1 METASMTALVHPA
14 PGPDGGDPRHP
25 AEPGLRSP
33 QAPILVPVGT
43 TAGAAVRDAGLP
55 GRGAADAIVVVRDA
69 DGKLRD
75 LSWIPDA
82 DVQVTPV
89 AADTDD
95 GRSVIRH
102 STAHVLAQAVQDLFP
117 NAKLG
122 IGPPIT
128 DGFYYDF
135 DVSQPF
141 TPEDLEKLEKRMRQ
155 ILKDGQLFSRRV
167 YESKD
172 QARAELAG
180 EPYKLELVDDKS
192 GDPTVMEVGGDELTA
207 YDNLNPRT
215 RERVWGDLCRG
226 PHIPTTKHIPAF
238 KLTRSSAAYWRG
250 DQNNASLQRI
260 YGTAWESQEALDRHL
275 QLLEEA
281 QRRDH
286 RKLGTELDL
295 FSFPDEIGSG
305 LAVFHPK
312 GGIIRREL
320 EEYSRRKHIEA
331 GYEFVNTPHITKA
344 ELFHTSGH
352 LDWYADG
359 MFPPMHLDAE
369 YDEDGAVRKPG
380 QDYYLKPMNCP
391 MHTLIFRSRGRSY
404 RELPLRLFEFGTVYR
419 YEKSGVVHGLTRA
432 RGFTMDDA
440 HIFCTRD
447 QLHNELA
454 SLLRFVLSLLADYGL
469 DDFYLELS
477 TKDPQKS
484 VGSDAMWEEST
495 NSLAE
500 VAAESGLEL
509 VPDPGGAAFYGPK
522 ISVQAR
528 DALGRSWQ
536 MSTIQVDFNFPE
548 RFELE
553 YTAADGTRQRP
564 VMIHRALFGSIER
577 FFGILTEHYAGAF
590 PAWLAPVQVVG
601 IPVADG
607 HVPYLE
613 DVAAQLKLHGVR
625 VDVDTSD
632 DRMAKKIVNHTNQRV
647 PFMLLAGDRDLEAGA
662 VSFRF
667 GDRTQINGVPRDEAV
682 AAIVQWIADRENSV
696 PTADLVK
703 VSTRG

>member
-1 METASMTALVHPA
+1 MSAPASTALA
-14 PGPDGGDPRHP
+14 
-25 AEPGLRSP
+25 
-33 QAPILVPVGT
+33 APIRVAAGT
-43 TAGAAVRDAGLP
+43 TAGQAVRDAGLP
-55 GRGAADAIVVVRDA
+55 ARGAPDAVVVVRDA
-69 DGKLRD
+69 DGRLRD
-75 LSWIPDA
+75 LSWVPDV
-82 DVQVTPV
+82 DVEVTPV
-89 AADTDD
+89 AADTED

-102 STAHVLAQAVQDLFP
+102 SAAHVLAQAVQALFP
-117 NAKLG
+117 DARLG

-135 DVSQPF
+135 EVAEPF
-141 TPEDLEKLEKRMRQ
+141 TPEDLAALEKRMRQ
-155 ILKDGQLFSRRV
+155 IVKDGQLFSRRV
-167 YESKD
+167 YDSKD
-172 QARAELAG
+172 AAREELAG
-180 EPYKLELVDDKS
+180 EPYKLELIDDKS
-192 GDPTVMEVGGDELTA
+192 GDPDVMEVGGDELTA

-226 PHIPTTKHIPAF
+226 PHIPTTRYIPAF

-250 DQNNASLQRI
+250 DQDNASLQRI

-275 QLLEEA
+275 ELLEEA

-286 RKLGTELDL
+286 RRLGAELDL

-305 LAVFHPK
+305 LPVFHPK
-312 GGIIRREL
+312 GGIVRREL
-320 EEYSRRKHIEA
+320 EDYSRRKHIEA

-344 ELFHTSGH
+344 QLFHTSGH

-359 MFPPMHLDAE
+359 MFPPVHIDAE
-369 YDEDGAVRKPG
+369 LNDDGTVRKPG

-391 MHTLIFRSRGRSY
+391 MHCLIFRARGRSY
-404 RELPLRLFEFGTVYR
+404 RELPLRAFEFGAVYR
-419 YEKSGVVHGLTRA
+419 YEKSGVVHGLTRV
-432 RGFTMDDA
+432 RGLTMDDA

-447 QLHNELA
+447 QMRGELA
-454 SLLRFVLSLLADYGL
+454 SLLQFILDLLGDDGL
-469 DDFYLELS
+469 QDFYLELS
-477 TKDPQKS
+477 TKDPTKF
-484 VGSDAMWEEST
+484 VGSDEIWEEAT
-495 NSLAE
+495 NTLAQ

-536 MSTIQVDFNFPE
+536 MSTIQLDFNTPE

-553 YTAADGTRQRP
+553 YTAADGSRQRP

-590 PAWLAPVQVVG
+590 PAWLAPVQVVA

-607 HVPYLE
+607 HVDYLN
-613 DVAAQLKLHGVR
+613 DVVTRLRKHGIR
-625 VDVDTSD
+625 AEVDASD
-632 DRMAKKIVNHTNQRV
+632 DRMAKKIVNHTNQKV
-647 PFMLLAGDRDLEAGA
+647 PFMLLAGDRDVEAGA

-667 GDRTQINGVPRDEAV
+667 GDRTQINTVPCDGAI
-682 AAIVQWIADRENSV
+682 AAIVDWVARRENAT
-696 PTADLVK
+696 PTAELV
-703 VSTRG
+703 VVGSDDPVAGEG